1 MKHGLPVADSRQT
14 REEIVAIGANH
25 RRYLAVTVVL
35 FAIAS
40 IAGLGAPWLL
50 GELIDSIDA
59 KAPTP
64 IVPISLAV
72 AGFIV
77 THALFSGISQYV
89 AGRFGEIVMA
99 KLREQFVSRS
109 LALPLTTVEK
119 AGTGDLMTRSSRDV
133 NSLGNIVRQVAPM
146 VAIHFVTLVLTLVA
160 LFLVDYRL
168 ALAAIAVTIPVL
180 WWPTRWYLARARKA
194 YLREAETYS
203 VISEELAATV
213 EGAKTV
219 EAFELQNNRLRV
231 TDHAISESYAAER
244 RTLFL
249 RNVLMPTLDFGVTIP
264 LAAVL
269 LLGGWMYGMDL
280 ISLGAVAAAVLYVD
294 RLGEPVFMLLAMLDE
309 LQTADAALG
318 RIVGVGPTSVSE
330 TQRRLP
336 RSGRG
341 RDHAVDIRNV
351 SYAYTPGRNVLHDI
365 DLRVEHGERIAI
377 VGPSG
382 AGKSTLGRLIAG
394 IDSPSRGAV
403 TIYGDDATSM
413 PLTQL
418 REDVLLVTQEHHV
431 FTGSLRDNL
440 ALAKPGAS
448 DDEITSALDSVDARA
463 WMDGLPD
470 GLDTVVGTS
479 QFPISPAVAQQLA
492 LGRLILADPKVL
504 VLDEATSLLDP
515 RAARDLERQ
524 LNTVLSGR
532 TVVAIAHRLHTAH
545 DADRI
550 AVVEDGRIIELG
562 SHDELLAADGEY
574 ADLWQAWHGHHAST

>member
-14 REEIVAIGANH
+14 RQEIVAIGANH
-25 RRYLAVTVVL
+25 RRYLTVTIVL

-72 AGFIV
+72 AAFIV

-146 VAIHFVTLVLTLVA
+146 FAIHLVTLVLTLVA

-168 ALAAIAVTIPVL
+168 ALAAITVTVPVL

-219 EAFELQNNRLRV
+219 EAFQLQNNRRRI
-231 TDHAISESYAAER
+231 TDHAISDSYVAER

-264 LAAVL
+264 VAAVL

-330 TQRRLP
+330 TQRRLSRP
-336 RSGRG
+336 GRG

-403 TIYGDDATSM
+403 TIYGDDATAM

-431 FTGSLRDNL
+431 FTGTLRDNL

-574 ADLWQAWHGHHAST
+574 ADLWQAWHGHHASS